1 MEWNEVLSGFLQVLL
16 EIVIVAV
23 VPALAALAVAWL
35 KVKQKEIESKLPS
48 EVLNTIGIVSGILVQ
63 AAEQSEL
70 AGYLKKEGISKK
82 DWAMAEGEKLLKEQ
96 LGLFLDLDKL
106 GDVFWQSVL
115 SGLDASIES
124 EVFMKNSYR
133 AFIAE

>member
-106 GDVFWQSVL
+106 GDVCWQSVL